1 MNILFIGDI
10 VGKPGRRA
18 VRELLPSIAARNKA
32 DFIVANCENAA
43 GGFGVTRDVVVE
55 LFKCG
60 IDVLTSGNHI
70 WDKKDVFDFIGAY
83 DKLLRPANYPE
94 GTPGFGSVVATTA
107 AGGTVGVLNL
117 EGRVFMRPID
127 CPFRVARGEIA
138 KLKEKTKV
146 VFVDFHAEATS
157 EKQALGWFL
166 DGSVS
171 AVVGTHTHIQTA
183 DERILPG
190 GTAYLTDAGMTG
202 SHDSVIGV
210 KKEIIIERFLMGL
223 PARFDPAKGN
233 IIFQGVAVSVDE
245 ETGHCSSIR
254 RISVPLEGEGVS
266 GAREKGTGPAAPE
279 ENNDQGT
286 DS

>member
-18 VRELLPSIAARNKA
+18 VRELLPSIAARHKT

-127 CPFRVARGEIA
+127 CPFRAARGEIA
-138 KLKEKTKV
+138 KLKKRRRSSSSISMPRRPRRNRPGV
-146 VFVDFHAEATS
+146 VSRRERERGRRNPH
-157 EKQALGWFL
+157 
-166 DGSVS
+166 
-171 AVVGTHTHIQTA
+171 HIQTA

-210 KKEIIIERFLMGL
+210 KKEIIIDRFLMGL

-254 RISVPLEGEGVS
+254 RVSVPLEGEGVS
-266 GAREKGTGPAAPE
+266 GAREKGTGPVAPE